1 MIGDGLSFLF
11 CSSFVL
17 SSSLFPLPTVFGGS
31 YMGGRQGRRRASVGR
46 RGGGAVIS
54 LRLGYSTLKLTDSKQ
69 TSFWQNTAEATQ
81 LEGLPAEWVGRLT
94 GRIE

>member
-1 MIGDGLSFLF
+1 MIGNGLSFLF

-17 SSSLFPLPTVFGGS
+17 SSSLFPLPIVFGGS
-31 YMGGRQGRRRASVGR
+31 HMGSRHRTP
-46 RGGGAVIS
+46 I
-54 LRLGYSTLKLTDSKQ
+54 GYSTLKLTDSKQ